1 MSSWLTRAFG
11 RITVPRASLGLVV
24 AALAIT
30 GVSAQAG
37 ADDGQSQVLSGSPSS
52 SGSSVDSPT
61 DAGTAPSSPDP
72 TPPTGDENAGETSGT
87 SGGDGGSDNSSGGGV
102 INGGTD
108 GSGGPSDPTPAPA
121 PEVKQVEQAP
131 VKSLSGPAK
140 RPPAVTPLALSGID
154 LSAAATFDLASLP
167 VGGMATLTV
176 TIRNLGLAQTSGASV
191 RIAFPR
197 SLSFASD
204 AGVPSGFDPFTG
216 IWTVG
221 QMDPGAEVTLSIP
234 VRAMGV
240 GTDSVSVQVDP
251 ASGTDAN
258 PANNHATAPL
268 SVLAT
273 ADVSVYS
280 YFDTANAEVG
290 DTVSSSVVV
299 LNRGPDEQ
307 QNASISVVVPAGL
320 KLVAAVPSSGS
331 WDAAAGK
338 WLIPTL
344 RDGRSANLA
353 VSSVVTAP
361 GDSVQSA
368 AIVGSKRIDP
378 DPSGDSS
385 VAVVHG
391 LSSDFSVSQSLTS
404 TPMHPGDTVTL
415 HQTVTN
421 QGPDAAGPTGVQ
433 VKLPSGLTLVSTDAP
448 GDAWAQST
456 KVWTVP
462 ALAVGA
468 SAQVN
473 VKVKAD
479 ALGEMTAR
487 ATVVKSKRFD
497 PATGNNGAATTFHVP
512 QADLS
517 LHATGPGIQVDAGAD
532 APVHFEISNHGPDR
546 ATGVSVQLR
555 PPGGAS
561 ISSGSSSSGTFDPG
575 SGLWAPGPI
584 ASGASETLDVNVTSA
599 NVGAFSLGGAIAA
612 SDQAD
617 SDASDDSAFANL
629 GFGVPPAPPATS
641 TPPSGPAAGDT
652 PSLAPAAAPKASS
665 IARDLIST
673 PAKTLGAAAAG
684 MALVAAGGA
693 AAGAAGAAGASGAG
707 GSGSGGSQGGERRDA
722 HHGKKIEFGA
732 SSGGGEGI
740 SRGDLSPTWRLPGHG
755 LIDAASMAVPLA
767 FARKSPLVT
776 GMAVDGAYLRAM
788 FGSLWA
794 LGIAP
799 ALAVGIFAAASVH
812 GEATIPTTAWFLL
825 ALVIGI
831 IDASWGVAVV
841 FAFVVSILAWGG
853 INSFGQMRL
862 LVATAVLW
870 VSVPVIVG
878 HIRHYRRKLDGGKL
892 DLHMK
897 WVRAGDFVIAPLV
910 AYWLAGALATLI
922 PHISGEELPWI
933 HAHIEEIRLAAAAA
947 MFTRVALEASAAQ
960 WYPRRMSITNPD
972 ALPEQAVGLGLAS
985 MVVRSGLFFLIT
997 RMFMGT
1003 CWQLWVALALYVCI
1017 ETLPVIRHK
1026 FPNLVRLYPLV
1037 PGELV
1042 KVIIVVLGAK
1052 IILEQLSGRIGDPE
1066 EILRWGLMLSL
1077 VPLLC
1082 VKASQAI
1089 SRNGDRPVNWG
1100 TRMVGVGFVALFASL
1115 ALAPH

>member
-1 MSSWLTRAFG
+1 MSSWLTRASG
-11 RITVPRASLGLVV
+11 RVTVPSASLGLVLAV
-24 AALAIT
+24 LAIV
-30 GVSAQAG
+30 GASGQAG
-37 ADDGQSQVLSGSPSS
+37 ADDGQSQVLSGSPAA
-52 SGSSVDSPT
+52 GGPSVDSST
-61 DAGTAPSSPDP
+61 GAGTAPSSHDP
-72 TPPTGDENAGETSGT
+72 TPPTGDENAGESSDP
-87 SGGDGGSDNSSGGGV
+87 SGGDGGSDNSSGGGG
-102 INGGTD
+102 IDGGTD
-108 GSGGPSDPTPAPA
+108 GSGGPNDSTPD
-121 PEVKQVEQAP
+121 PEVKQVEQNP
-131 VKSLSGPAK
+131 TKSLSVPRK
-140 RPPAVTPLALSGID
+140 QPTAVTPLALSGID
-154 LSAAATFDLASLP
+154 LSATAPFDLASLP

-433 VKLPSGLTLVSTDAP
+433 VNLPSGLTLVSTDAP

-517 LHATGPGIQVDAGAD
+517 LHATGPGIQV
-532 APVHFEISNHGPDR
+532 
-546 ATGVSVQLR
+546 
-555 PPGGAS
+555 
-561 ISSGSSSSGTFDPG
+561 
-575 SGLWAPGPI
+575 
-584 ASGASETLDVNVTSA
+584 
-599 NVGAFSLGGAIAA
+599 
-612 SDQAD
+612 
-617 SDASDDSAFANL
+617 
-629 GFGVPPAPPATS
+629 
-641 TPPSGPAAGDT
+641 
-652 PSLAPAAAPKASS
+652 
-665 IARDLIST
+665 
-673 PAKTLGAAAAG
+673 
-684 MALVAAGGA
+684 
-693 AAGAAGAAGASGAG
+693 
-707 GSGSGGSQGGERRDA
+707 
-722 HHGKKIEFGA
+722 
-732 SSGGGEGI
+732 
-740 SRGDLSPTWRLPGHG
+740 
-755 LIDAASMAVPLA
+755 
-767 FARKSPLVT
+767 
-776 GMAVDGAYLRAM
+776 
-788 FGSLWA
+788 
-794 LGIAP
+794 
-799 ALAVGIFAAASVH
+799 
-812 GEATIPTTAWFLL
+812 
-825 ALVIGI
+825 
-831 IDASWGVAVV
+831 
-841 FAFVVSILAWGG
+841 
-853 INSFGQMRL
+853 
-862 LVATAVLW
+862 
-870 VSVPVIVG
+870 
-878 HIRHYRRKLDGGKL
+878 
-892 DLHMK
+892 
-897 WVRAGDFVIAPLV
+897 
-910 AYWLAGALATLI
+910 
-922 PHISGEELPWI
+922 
-933 HAHIEEIRLAAAAA
+933 
-947 MFTRVALEASAAQ
+947 
-960 WYPRRMSITNPD
+960 
-972 ALPEQAVGLGLAS
+972 
-985 MVVRSGLFFLIT
+985 
-997 RMFMGT
+997 
-1003 CWQLWVALALYVCI
+1003 
-1017 ETLPVIRHK
+1017 
-1026 FPNLVRLYPLV
+1026 
-1037 PGELV
+1037 
-1042 KVIIVVLGAK
+1042 
-1052 IILEQLSGRIGDPE
+1052 
-1066 EILRWGLMLSL
+1066 
-1077 VPLLC
+1077 
-1082 VKASQAI
+1082 
-1089 SRNGDRPVNWG
+1089 
-1100 TRMVGVGFVALFASL
+1100 
-1115 ALAPH
+1115 